1 MGLNQMR
8 TLKGTSPC
16 GPSWGTCLQVC
27 SRKGK
32 GEQPISTT
40 WARREMRSEQGTPR
54 KLKTRGPG
62 AGAQEGGRGRPQIKP
77 AGILPTY
84 LYPLSGQASTCCPAP
99 LALPLLSLPECP
111 FLKAGPT
118 LPQPPPCRMWQQYF
132 LSLLLSPVTCP
143 HQLEARGSS
152 SGTSRKGRGK
162 MGERAGPGEKGAR
175 LLGRMPVLTPKAFT
189 LPAAGPVPSRPAH
202 HAHHQ
207 VALRPH
213 PTAKDCR
220 E

>member
-1 MGLNQMR
+1 MR

-32 GEQPISTT
+32 GEQPIRPT

-54 KLKTRGPG
+54 KLKKDQDKGPRGWGPG
-62 AGAQEGGRGRPQIKP
+62 RRQRQTPDQAQQGFCP
-77 AGILPTY
+77 LTCS
-84 LYPLSGQASTCCPAP
+84 PLSGQASTCCPAP

-132 LSLLLSPVTCP
+132 LSLLLSPVTRP

-152 SGTSRKGRGK
+152 SGTSRKGGGK
-162 MGERAGPGEKGAR
+162 MGERAGPGRRELGCWAGCLCSSPKPSPFQGQAQCPPG
-175 LLGRMPVLTPKAFT
+175 LLMPTI
-189 LPAAGPVPSRPAH
+189 RW
-202 HAHHQ
+202 
-207 VALRPH
+207 R
-213 PTAKDCR
+213 
-220 E
+220 